1 MFAGCVHEGSSRK
14 AVLEPHSRLSR
25 ARTAAGRLT
34 VLLLLMAGQ
43 TLAEGPEDHAE
54 NLREFG
60 FICEFQLPI
69 SRGRL
74 DGRMAS
80 EGSRRRITI
89 YWTEPDVFR
98 EGLSFI
104 HCVDLI
110 FTPDSVAYWM
120 QPGARRGTI
129 SLRTDEGGP
138 LVPRDKS
145 VESIVRSALATVSR
159 IGMQDRGADPCL
171 EVGRFFR
178 DGRGQV
184 EYAYKVPLPEAK
196 DDDPPSSVDADV
208 ELLNS
213 WPGGREYVKDRRR
226 ESVTIWQIKKVLPS
240 VLVTSIAI
248 KPATG
253 VPAVDR
259 ACLFDPNTLGQSPLT
274 PEPYRVY
281 WSFDAALAELTET
294 NDKTTAS
301 SALCVKFDSY
311 LNDSNAPL
319 EVRRGLYR
327 LWFKAALMTGD
338 MGCVRTCMERGVAG
352 VREDTRFGSYW
363 GLLEL
368 ARCSGEIQSQFPHE
382 PQEWLRPLVAE
393 GVRHAGSNAGYCL
406 ARLMPLIGMNQWFIF
421 GEFFLHEIRSQGLLE
436 VSALRDMT
444 VRLKATQLA
453 RGWRTED
460 PCESSPR
467 IREYLARIDD
477 EPPKG
482 PLDMETLR
490 HVLEGG
496 LTTACD
502 GDDPQARQRVIDEVV
517 RSLRLIVG
525 GGPFQGDSDRLMKAV
540 ERFSQRFRQ
549 VFGSVESIGPVLATF
564 LGLSFCDLSTAEDRD
579 ALLAQL
585 ARQSAELQ
593 AQVNEALGEGGLNS
607 LMAPQDVADVFRR
620 HEASFS
626 EYVNDPL
633 WPTHRFPLTPGEESV
648 LTGNMTLF
656 LLRQKPLFD
665 DVAQR
670 FRYGGAS
677 QELKNALIRV
687 VSNVALRYL
696 AETGAIR
703 RPPYPGVSCQ
713 HQGGQGFVVRIEGPF
728 YEEERRPKERFKAMK
743 YFHLGRRLEGV
754 VLRERELMSKI
765 EAQEVDR

>member
-1 MFAGCVHEGSSRK
+1 
-14 AVLEPHSRLSR
+14 
-25 ARTAAGRLT
+25 
-34 VLLLLMAGQ
+34 MAGLTFAQ
-43 TLAEGPEDHAE
+43 GQRNETTD
-54 NLREFG
+54 LREFE
-60 FICEFQLPI
+60 FVCEFRL
-69 SRGRL
+69 SMERGRL

-80 EGSRRRITI
+80 EGVRRRVTI
-89 YWTEPDVFR
+89 YWIEPDVFR
-98 EGLSFI
+98 EGPSFI

-110 FTPDSVAYWM
+110 FTPDSVAYWL

-129 SLRTDEGGP
+129 SLQANEGEP
-138 LVPRDKS
+138 LLPSGRS
-145 VESIVRSALATVSR
+145 VDSIVRSALAIVRRVAT
-159 IGMQDRGADPCL
+159 QDDGTDASL

-178 DGRGQV
+178 DSRDRG
-184 EYAYKVPLPEAK
+184 EHAYKVPNRTSA
-196 DDDPPSSVDADV
+196 DGNDPPAAADADV

-213 WPGGREYVKDRRR
+213 WPAGREYVKERRQDGA
-226 ESVTIWQIKKVLPS
+226 VVWQIKKVLPS
-240 VLVTSIAI
+240 VLVASVAI
-248 KPATG
+248 KPTTG
-253 VPAVDR
+253 APTVDR
-259 ACLFDPNTLGQSPLT
+259 ADLFDPNTLGRSPLT
-274 PEPYRVY
+274 PEPYKAY
-281 WSFDAALAELTET
+281 WSFDAALSELAEAA
-294 NDKTTAS
+294 DQVAAS
-301 SALCVKFDSY
+301 RTLCARFDSC

-406 ARLMPLIGMNQWFIF
+406 GRLMPLIGMNQWFIF

-648 LTGNMTLF
+648 LTGNMTSF

-665 DVAQR
+665 DVAQK